1 MKSLTA
7 ITELSQC
14 PHLRG
19 YVQHIVFSTLRF
31 FERKHKDDEVYLAR
45 VKHELELR
53 TDSLNTTALEY
64 GKHMAAYHGSLK
76 AQRYLAEEN
85 RDLKILIRA
94 LRRFP
99 NLDKITV
106 DHRNDKIGSRQL
118 INEFGLFSPPDLLTG
133 HGLYTLPLFI
143 RALSE
148 SGSHVSELKIGF
160 EEVFESSRQPNLFTS
175 AIGNS
180 DYLTSIGTNTMYKAF
195 CTEGNQYHAARALN
209 KLRILEVGELRV
221 KDERPDLLKM
231 ALAIKTITKFTPKLV
246 DVKISEI
253 CAQNCITSQMEPV
266 SVEDLF
272 ETDTG
277 PYRLKIIN
285 VDHLKIT
292 AHERFTDFIFRHMY
306 TLEDAYFSFCEVTD
320 VK

>member
-1 MKSLTA
+1 MKSLNA
-7 ITELSQC
+7 ITELSQS

-31 FERKHKDDEVYLAR
+31 HEHKDEALYLAR
-45 VKHELELR
+45 MKHELELR

-85 RDLKILIRA
+85 RDLKVLIMA

-106 DHRNDKIGSRQL
+106 DHRNNRIGSRQL
-118 INEFGLFSPPDLLTG
+118 INEFGLFNPPDLLTG
-133 HGLYTLPLFI
+133 HGLYTFPLLI

-148 SGSHVSELKIGF
+148 SGSHVSELKIGSQ
-160 EEVFESSRQPNLFTS
+160 EAFESSHQPNLFTS

-180 DYLTSIGTNTMYKAF
+180 EYLNSIGTTTMCKAF
-195 CTEGNQYHAARALN
+195 CTEGNQYHAARALD
-209 KLRILEVGELRV
+209 KLRILDVDELRV

-231 ALAIKTITKFTPKLV
+231 ALAIKTITKLTPELE
-246 DVKISEI
+246 DVTIGEI
-253 CAQNCITSQMEPV
+253 CAQNWITSRMEPL

-272 ETDTG
+272 ETETS
-277 PYRLKIIN
+277 PYRLKIMN
-285 VDHLKIT
+285 LYHLKIV
-292 AHERFTDFIFRHMY
+292 AHQRLVDFVFRHAY
-306 TLEDAYFSFCEVTD
+306 TLEDACFGLCEVAD
-320 VK
+320 VR